1 MEKWIAAFLQ
11 ASSAVLFIMVGT
23 IGDEESVVLA
33 VPALAS
39 GISGLLLWARA
50 VKRETALPPEPRKP
64 AELPPTTML
73 TARVEEMLESLQN
86 EVAQLRDE
94 QRFHQELYS
103 GQRKQDQLG

>member
-11 ASSAVLFIMVGT
+11 ASSAVLFIIMGA
-23 IGDEESVVLA
+23 INEGEAVVLA

-39 GISGLLLWARA
+39 GISGLLLWGRA
-50 VKRETALPPEPRKP
+50 VRREAELPPEPRKP
-64 AELPPTTML
+64 AELPPTTMP

-86 EVAQLRDE
+86 EVAQLREE

-103 GQRKQDQLG
+103 GQRKQDQLR